1 MLYSMFWLSIHTIVS
16 AVKVASS
23 WLNLVAFIGTCC
35 HVLFIILKLSE
46 EVYLFQYKGQL
57 IQTTNT
63 VVNVIPSQSWNE
75 IPLLT

>member
-23 WLNLVAFIGTCC
+23 WLNLVASNGMCC
-35 HVLFIILKLSE
+35 QVLFIILKLSE
-46 EVYLFQYKGQL
+46 EVYLFQYEENL
-57 IQTTNT
+57 IPT
-63 VVNVIPSQSWNE
+63 QSWNE

>member
-23 WLNLVAFIGTCC
+23 WLNLVACNGMCC
-35 HVLFIILKLSE
+35 QVLFIILKLSE
-46 EVYLFQYKGQL
+46 EVYLFQYEENL

-63 VVNVIPSQSWNE
+63 VVIPSQSWNE